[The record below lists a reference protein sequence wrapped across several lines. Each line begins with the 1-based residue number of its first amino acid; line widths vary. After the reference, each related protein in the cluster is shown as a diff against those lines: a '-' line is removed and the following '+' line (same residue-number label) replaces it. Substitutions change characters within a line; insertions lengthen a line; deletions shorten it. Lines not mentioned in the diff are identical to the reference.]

1 MSFWV
6 ILLLLIVGF
15 LVGFAFGGVLY
26 SRSVE
31 SVSQDHVDAVRRVT
45 SSFDERARRSRE
57 ANNSVLS
64 YVTGGAFGKSSEVAE
79 SGSSETAPEDT
90 GLSVEEVYA
99 EALQHEEGDELS
111 ERKETAEAV
120 SVREDDG
127 RESDIGSMILVS
139 GVDYVPDRGE
149 NFDGEG
155 IADTTQFTAAGER
168 GVEDVQ
174 GLGSTRWVPG
184 REVESPEVKDVEDGE
199 VPVFF
204 SDSGAGSLSDPVGEN
219 VIEDASSESATFAE
233 DSESTPHEDFE
244 IGTIDVKSLLGR
256 DSECELEAG
265 SCDDGRSDQN

>member
-15 LVGFAFGGVLY
+15 LVGFAFGGFLY

-31 SVSQDHVDAVRRVT
+31 SVSRDHVDAVRRVT

-79 SGSSETAPEDT
+79 SGSSETAPKDT
-90 GLSVEEVYA
+90 GLSVDEAYA
-99 EALQHEEGDELS
+99 EALQHEEADELS
-111 ERKETAEAV
+111 ERGENDEAV
-120 SVREDDG
+120 SVREDDV

-139 GVDYVPDRGE
+139 GVDYIPDRGE

-155 IADTTQFTAAGER
+155 IADTTQFTAADER
-168 GVEDVQ
+168 GQVVQ

-184 REVESPEVKDVEDGE
+184 REVEDTDARGADGAE
-199 VPVFF
+199 APAFLVDSDDDEPLSSFLDEETEG
-204 SDSGAGSLSDPVGEN
+204 SDSDVNSEGIVIGSIN
-219 VIEDASSESATFAE
+219 VQD
-233 DSESTPHEDFE
+233 
-244 IGTIDVKSLLGR
+244 LLGNDIYSGNEGDVYGGNGER
-256 DSECELEAG
+256 D
-265 SCDDGRSDQN
+265 

>member
-90 GLSVEEVYA
+90 GLSVEEAYA

-111 ERKETAEAV
+111 ERGENDEAV

-127 RESDIGSMILVS
+127 RESDRGSMILVS

-155 IADTTQFTAAGER
+155 IADTTQFMAADER
-168 GVEDVQ
+168 GQVVQ

-233 DSESTPHEDFE
+233 DSELAPHEDFE

-256 DSECELEAG
+256 DSEFEWEAG
-265 SCDDGRSDQN
+265 SCDDGRSEQN